1 MHSLNGLNYTV
12 FGSGRPIVFL
22 HGFLESISMWEYL
35 ALHELKRTCI
45 LVDIP
50 GHGKSELTHDGEP
63 SITYFSTVILK
74 LLAELNVTHF
84 DIVGHSMG
92 GYIGLEMLQ
101 SAPKDTQ
108 LVLLNSNFWADSE
121 EKKKDRVL
129 VSEIVWKS
137 KSLFLKTAIPNLFYK
152 AESYKTAIEELIQ
165 EALELEPIGIA
176 YASLAMR
183 NRLDH
188 TEFVEKHS
196 KQIFIIQGKNDPIVP
211 LEKMETN
218 INFKEN
224 YKVIN
229 SCGHMA
235 HIEQS
240 EIVLQLLKEFLD

>member
-35 ALHELKRTCI
+35 ALHELHRTCI

-63 SITYFSTVILK
+63 SITYFSTEILK

-101 SAPKDTQ
+101 STPKDSR
-108 LVLLNSNFWADSE
+108 LILLNSNFWADSE

-129 VSEIVWKS
+129 VSELVWKS
-137 KSLFLKTAIPNLFYK
+137 KSLFLKTAIPNLFYN
-152 AESYKTAIEELIQ
+152 ADSYKISILKLIQ
-165 EALELEPIGIA
+165 EALELQPIGIA

-183 NRLDH
+183 NRLDF
-188 TEFVEKHS
+188 TEFVTKNAE
-196 KQIFIIQGKNDPIVP
+196 QICIIQGENDPIVP
-211 LEKMETN
+211 LEKMETSLQL
-218 INFKEN
+218 KGN
-224 YKVIN
+224 YKVID

-240 EIVLQLLKEFLD
+240 EIVLQLLKEFLN

>member
-1 MHSLNGLNYTV
+1 MPSSNGLNYTI
-12 FGSGRPIVFL
+12 FGSGRAVVFL

-35 ALHELKRTCI
+35 ALHELNRTCV

-50 GHGKSELTHDGEP
+50 GHGKSELTDDNEP
-63 SITYFSTVILK
+63 SITYFSTEILNS
-74 LLAELNVTHF
+74 LAQLNITNF

-101 SAPKDTQ
+101 CAPNDTQ
-108 LVLLNSNFWADSE
+108 LIMLNSNFWADTE

-129 VSEIVWKS
+129 VSELVWKS

-152 AESYKTAIEELIQ
+152 AESYKTAIEKLIQ

-196 KQIFIIQGKNDPIVP
+196 KQISIIQGKNDPIVP
-211 LEKMETN
+211 TEKMETSL
-218 INFKEN
+218 NFKEN
-224 YKVIN
+224 HKVIN